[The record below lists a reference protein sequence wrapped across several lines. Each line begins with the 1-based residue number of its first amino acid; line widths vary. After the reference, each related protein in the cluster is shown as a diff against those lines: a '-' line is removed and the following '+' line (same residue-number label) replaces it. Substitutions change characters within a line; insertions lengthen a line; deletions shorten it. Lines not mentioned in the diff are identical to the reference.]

1 MADTEHIVVVD
12 DEEGI
17 RLQLDEFLTSEGYRV
32 TAVSDGAGLRQV
44 MDNVDI
50 DLVLLDVH
58 LPGEDGITI
67 VRDYLSKTDVGVI
80 MLTSRTEIMDR
91 VVGLEVGAD
100 DYIPKPY
107 HLRELLA
114 RVRSVLRRRTRDG
127 GAEGGAGP
135 IPKVRFADW
144 VLDYMSRSL
153 TSPEGKNVPL
163 TSSEF
168 SLLVVFI
175 QNPNRVLTRDEL
187 LNLAADRKW
196 EPLDRAIDVLVG
208 RLRRKVERNSKA
220 PQLIKTVRGAGY
232 IFTSEVVPA

>member
-1 MADTEHIVVVD
+1 MAGTEHILVVD

-32 TAVSDGAGLRQV
+32 TVVPDGAGLRQV
-44 MDNVDI
+44 MDNGDI
-50 DLVLLDVH
+50 DLVLLDLH
-58 LPGEDGITI
+58 LPGEDGIAI
-67 VRDYLSKTDVGVI
+67 ARDYLSKTDVGVI

-114 RVRSVLRRRTRDG
+114 RVRSVLRRRTREGWPDDG
-127 GAEGGAGP
+127 GHAV
-135 IPKVRFADW
+135 PKVRFANW

-153 TSPEGKNVPL
+153 TSPGGDNVPL

-196 EPLDRAIDVLVG
+196 ESLDRAVDVLVG
-208 RLRRKVERNSKA
+208 RLRRKVELNSKA
-220 PQLIKTVRGAGY
+220 PQMIKTVRGAGY
-232 IFTSEVVPA
+232 IFTAEVVPA